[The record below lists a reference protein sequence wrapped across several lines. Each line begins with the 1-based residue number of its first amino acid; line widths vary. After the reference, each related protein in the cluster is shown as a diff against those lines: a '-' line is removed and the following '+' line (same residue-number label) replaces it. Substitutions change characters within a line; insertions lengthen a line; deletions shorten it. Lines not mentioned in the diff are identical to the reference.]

1 MKDKSKKKKL
11 LKIILMTLCLVVIVG
26 VVCYAPS
33 VLADVGNNNR
43 YEGGSSSGS
52 IDLEGMGE
60 DEALDILYLIY
71 ILLDVFGPVPTLIIV
86 IVVGAIAYFTYK
98 KRAKKKKINLKDLI
112 EQTTTDSETT
122 INNTTEVAN
131 KVRATD
137 PAFSEDAFIGW
148 VREVFIKI
156 QTAWTKREWNIIRPF
171 ESNELFSQ
179 HNTQLQEYI
188 DNNKINVV
196 EKINISY
203 CALRDFRV
211 DGDKEVMEVELHAIM
226 RDYVIDATT
235 RNVLESNPNKDWN
248 MKYIMTFNRKVGV
261 KTKPGTSN
269 KSTTNCPN
277 CGAPTKITS
286 SGQCDYCESVITTGE
301 HDWVLSDIRSK

>member
-1 MKDKSKKKKL
+1 MKKKIDYKKL
-11 LKIILMTLCLVVIVG
+11 LKITFVIMCFAVIIG
-26 VVCYAPS
+26 FLCYAPS

-43 YEGGSSSGS
+43 YDSGSTSSGS
-52 IDLEGMGE
+52 YDSSGDG
-60 DEALDILYLIY
+60 DVLDILYLIY
-71 ILLDVFGPVPTLIIV
+71 ILLDLLGPIPTAIIV
-86 IVVGAIAYFTYK
+86 IIVAAICYFTYK
-98 KRAKKKKINLKDLI
+98 KGKNKKKGKIQEVIDEVRNSQEIK
-112 EQTTTDSETT
+112 E
-122 INNTTEVAN
+122 NNTQEVAS
-131 KVRATD
+131 KVRLTD

-148 VREVFIKI
+148 AREVFIKI
-156 QTAWTKREWNIIRPF
+156 QAAWTKREWDIIRPF

-179 HNTQLQEYI
+179 HSAQLQEYI

-196 EKINISY
+196 EKINVSY
-203 CALRDFRV
+203 CALKDYRI
-211 DGDKEVMEVELHAIM
+211 DGDKEVMEVVLHAIM

-235 RNVLESNPNKDWN
+235 KKVLESDPNKDWH

-301 HDWVLSDIRSK
+301 HDWVLSDIRSEQ